1 MKLAIKACQRA
12 LNEYLDD
19 YEKLVGKMEARPEKE
34 KLSEIEKVGYEW
46 YWGEKYVMEGKIK
59 ELTRAIMYLKAVE

>member
-46 YWGEKYVMEGKIK
+46 Y
-59 ELTRAIMYLKAVE
+59 